1 MAKVSGFEVCRRL
14 RADPDLATTPIITIM
29 TAMLDPAWKEKG
41 LEAGA
46 DLAIPKPF
54 DPNADHDDSQQRAGP
69 GIQAVARDPV
79 NCRTAPAPGTGS
91 AVARC

>member
-1 MAKVSGFEVCRRL
+1 MPKVSGFEVRRRL

-54 DPNADHDDSQQRAGP
+54 DPMQIMTILNNALVLASRRSP
-69 GIQAVARDPV
+69 GNR
-79 NCRTAPAPGTGS
+79 
-91 AVARC
+91 